1 MLQRAI
7 SGFFFVIIMVGCIW
21 YSIWTML
28 LLFTV
33 ITTIALFEFYALRNA
48 VQKGIDKRVLIA
60 SGLIGFF
67 ITLLKAPNPIY
78 TGSHA
83 FFQVH
88 NLELTILLLG
98 YVLPGGVLLL
108 CIIRDLFDKEFHFV
122 NTGNGLFAAFFIG
135 MPFGLLFHFLQYSG
149 THSSYSGEYLIYFF
163 ILLWTN
169 DTMAYLTGK
178 FLGRHKLW
186 ERISPKKTWEGFF
199 GGLMFTL
206 VAAFLIR
213 YLTKL
218 DLPLLMII
226 ITAIVVSVFGTLGDL
241 AESHL
246 KRQAG
251 VKDSGNIMPGHGG
264 VLDRFDGILLSVPA
278 LFLFLSLVLLFLP
291 VL

>member
-7 SGFFFVIIMVGCIW
+7 SGFFFVLIMVGSIW
-21 YSIWTML
+21 FSIWTMFV
-28 LLFTV
+28 LFTV
-33 ITTIALFEFYALRNA
+33 IAIIALFEFYALRNA

-60 SGLIGFF
+60 AGLIAFF

-78 TGSHA
+78 SGSDAIIH
-83 FFQVH
+83 VH
-88 NLELTILLLG
+88 SYLMAAQLLT
-98 YVLPGGVLLL
+98 YVLGGAVLLL
-108 CIIRDLFDKEFHFV
+108 CVIRDLFDKEFHFV
-122 NTGNGLFAAFFIG
+122 NTSNGLFAAFFIG
-135 MPFGLLFHFLQYSG
+135 VPFGLLFHFIQYKG
-149 THSSYSGEYLIYFF
+149 THQSYSGEYLLYFF

-169 DTMAYLTGK
+169 DTMAYLSGK

-199 GGLMFTL
+199 GGLVFTIL
-206 VAAFLIR
+206 AAFIIR
-213 YLTKL
+213 YYAKME
-218 DLPLLMII
+218 LPMVLFLII
-226 ITAIVVSVFGTLGDL
+226 PIVVSVFGTLGDL

-278 LFLFLSLVLLFLP
+278 LFLFLSLILLFFPPL
-291 VL
+291 